1 MSCPV
6 PACCALLLVLG
17 LCRARPRNALLLLAD
32 RALSVSHLTQR
43 MTEALRVARTTTA
56 PSPPRTWTPWPAAA
70 SSFAMPSPRSAA
82 ALPAAPAS
90 SLACPSIRMGC
101 TGCTRTCT
109 TSTPSTRC
117 GACRCCS
124 AKLVCAQAS
133 SGRSTWGRRPCTRLT
148 LRTRRRMAPS
158 SRWGGTSL
166 ELSCSSGNSCRLR
179 MTGLSSST
187 SPSTTPTAVG
197 TPSPSTE
204 PSVRSLA
211 TERAAWVVSQTGP
224 PRPTTHWTCWCL
236 TSSPTPR
243 QPEPTWPLST
253 PPSAAWTKELD
264 WCSRSCVTPV
274 S

>member
-32 RALSVSHLTQR
+32 DGGFESGAYNNSAVATPHLDALARRSLLFRNAFTSVSSCSPSRASLLTG
-43 MTEALRVARTTTA
+43 
-56 PSPPRTWTPWPAAA
+56 
-70 SSFAMPSPRSAA
+70 
-82 ALPAAPAS
+82 LP
-90 SLACPSIRMGC
+90 
-101 TGCTRTCT
+101 
-109 TSTPSTRC
+109 
-117 GACRCCS
+117 
-124 AKLVCAQAS
+124 QAS
-133 SGRSTWGRRPCTRLT
+133 SGRSMWGRRPCTRLT
-148 LRTRRRMAPS
+148 LRTRRRTAPS

-197 TPSPSTE
+197 TPSPSME

-211 TERAAWVVSQTGP
+211 TEGAAWVVSQTGP

>member
-32 RALSVSHLTQR
+32 DGGFESGAYNNSAVATPHLDALARRSLLFRNAFTSVSSCSPSRASLLTG
-43 MTEALRVARTTTA
+43 
-56 PSPPRTWTPWPAAA
+56 
-70 SSFAMPSPRSAA
+70 
-82 ALPAAPAS
+82 LP
-90 SLACPSIRMGC
+90 
-101 TGCTRTCT
+101 
-109 TSTPSTRC
+109 
-117 GACRCCS
+117 
-124 AKLVCAQAS
+124 QAS
-133 SGRSTWGRRPCTRLT
+133 SGRSMWGRRPCTRLT

-166 ELSCSSGNSCRLR
+166 ELSCSSGNFCRLR

>member
-32 RALSVSHLTQR
+32 DGGFESGAYNNSAIATPHLDALARRSLLFRNAFTSVSSCSPSRASLLTG
-43 MTEALRVARTTTA
+43 
-56 PSPPRTWTPWPAAA
+56 
-70 SSFAMPSPRSAA
+70 
-82 ALPAAPAS
+82 LP
-90 SLACPSIRMGC
+90 
-101 TGCTRTCT
+101 
-109 TSTPSTRC
+109 
-117 GACRCCS
+117 
-124 AKLVCAQAS
+124 QAS